1 MRKFYV
7 TSEFLLEI
15 LNAEETNLLIDFFK
29 EKKYL
34 DKESVL
40 SIRFFMF
47 YQNYFLELPESLEG
61 KRTIIFNHLYKLGY
75 GERDFMQSKADFK
88 KKPLGYKD

>member
-7 TSEFLLEI
+7 TKPFLLEI
-15 LNAEETNLLIDFFK
+15 LDEQETKLLIDFFK
-29 EKKYL
+29 DNKYL
-34 DKESVL
+34 DKENAL

-47 YQNYFLELPESLEG
+47 YQNYFLLLPESLEG
-61 KRTIIFNHLYKLGY
+61 KRMKIFNHLYKLGY